1 MTLLTLSPAGGA
13 AAMALLLLVAA
24 PPARAQ
30 EKDFQSYFPR
40 LKAVRIDDAE
50 APMIDGDLS
59 DPAWTK
65 AATTDEFYQVE
76 PDEGAAPT
84 EKTRAYL
91 MYDSETLY
99 VGFYLYDSEPDKITA
114 KFLARD
120 ARLTQEDAVR
130 VMLDP
135 FGTFRDGF
143 FFGTNAN
150 GARVDALIENSSAIR
165 TEWNTIWAVKSK
177 IVEDGWIAE
186 FAIPFRSLSID
197 ASLEEWGLQ
206 FLRNIPRK
214 NEEMRWSNI
223 DRTRDRIDLTN
234 PGRLSGLENLAT
246 GIGLEAQLFVTGASA
261 YDWETDDIDLD
272 LDPSANIFYKI
283 TPSLTGSL
291 TLNTDFADAPLDARQ
306 VQTGR
311 FDLFFPETR
320 DFFLQDIASFEF
332 GGNVFGENVNG
343 LPFFSRR
350 IGIVEGRPV
359 DIIAGAKVSGK
370 LGPANVGAL
379 AVRTGGDGGIDGQYL
394 GSARASFQ
402 VLKES
407 KAGAVFTYGDP
418 SGEIDNAVGGVDF
431 QYRNTTRFDGAL
443 TADFAYLRSF
453 GGEGAIE
460 AGGQFGAVEAAYRG
474 DKWNWTS
481 RFEHI
486 GEDYDPRLGFAN
498 RTGIRRYLQEG
509 WRRWRP
515 DGGGAVRSIELGGF
529 AVAVTDLDDTLLDRE
544 WGAFFEVATQAGD
557 ELSVDGISA
566 FEDIR
571 EPFDIAGRLNVP
583 AGVYRHRR
591 FEIEAISSQARPVSV
606 RGEISWGGIFGGDI
620 LGLEGGVSWRPGKHL
635 SLNADYALTKFDLP
649 SGSLD
654 VHVGII
660 ESVIAFSPTMF
671 VATDVQYDNISENFT
686 FFSRFTWEPRPEREI
701 FISFGHTALIEEDR
715 FPASFR
721 AQGSSFAVRLGH
733 TFRL

>member
-1 MTLLTLSPAGGA
+1 MTLLLLLA
-13 AAMALLLLVAA
+13 AA
-24 PPARAQ
+24 PARAQ
-30 EKDFQSYFPR
+30 ETAAPIDFQSYFPR
-40 LKAVRIDDAE
+40 MDGVRIDDAE
-50 APMIDGDLS
+50 APKIDGDLS
-59 DPAWTK
+59 DPAWAK

-76 PDEGAAPT
+76 PNEGSAPT

-91 MYDSETLY
+91 MYDSDTLY
-99 VGFYLYDSEPDKITA
+99 VGFHLFDSEPDKITA

-120 ARLTQEDAVR
+120 APLRQEDSIR
-130 VMLDP
+130 VMIDS

-143 FFGTNAN
+143 FFGTNPN

-165 TEWNTIWAVKSK
+165 VEWNTIWNVKAK

-186 FAIPFRSLSID
+186 FAIPFRSISVD
-197 ASLEEWGLQ
+197 ASLDEWGLQ
-206 FLRNIPRK
+206 FLRFVPRK
-214 NEEMRWSNI
+214 NEETRWSNI

-234 PGRLSGLENLAT
+234 PGRLSGVENVAT
-246 GIGLEAQLFVTGASA
+246 GIGLEAQLFVTGASS
-261 YDWETDDIDLD
+261 YDWETDDIDFELN
-272 LDPSANIFYKI
+272 PSGNFFYKI
-283 TPSLTGSL
+283 TPSLTGSV

-332 GGNVFGENVNG
+332 GGSVFGENVNG

-350 IGIVEGRPV
+350 IGIVDGRPV
-359 DIIAGAKVSGK
+359 DIVAGAKVSGK
-370 LGPANVGAL
+370 LGSANVGAL
-379 AVRTGGDGGIDGQYL
+379 AVRTGGDDVFDGQYL

-402 VLKES
+402 VLNES

-418 SGEIDNAVGGVDF
+418 SGEVDNAVGGVDF
-431 QYRNTTRFDGAL
+431 QYQNTTRFEGAF

-453 GGEGAIE
+453 GGQGATD
-460 AGGQFGAVEAAYRG
+460 ASGQFGAVEAAYRG

-486 GEDYDPRLGFAN
+486 GENYDPRLGFAN
-498 RTGIRRYLQEG
+498 RTGIRRYVQEG

-515 DGGGAVRSIELGGF
+515 GSDVIRSIELGGF
-529 AVAVTDLDDTLLDRE
+529 AVAVTDLGDSLLDRE
-544 WGAFFEVATQAGD
+544 WGGFFEVATQAGD
-557 ELSVDGISA
+557 EISVDGISA
-566 FEDIR
+566 YEDIR

-583 AGVYRHRR
+583 VGVYRHRR
-591 FEIEAISSQARPVSV
+591 FEVEALSSEARPVSV
-606 RGEISWGGIFGGDI
+606 RGEVSWGGIFGGDI
-620 LGLEGGVSWRPGKHL
+620 FAVEGGVAWRPGKHFTFG
-635 SLNADYALTKFDLP
+635 ADYALTSFDLP
-649 SGSLD
+649 AGSLD
-654 VHVGII
+654 VHVGTIDA
-660 ESVIAFSPTMF
+660 VIAFSPTMF
-671 VATDVQYDNISENFT
+671 IATDVQYDNISENFT
-686 FFSRFTWEPRPEREI
+686 FFSRFTWEPRPDREI
-701 FISFGHTALIEEDR
+701 FISLGHSAVIEEDR